1 MFAKSVFS
9 CITTL
14 FAKNCTLTHREKRE
28 YMRNLL
34 YNEHVHRRCDG
45 VFGGFAVNF
54 LCAVVRTR
62 NITLNL
68 LVFRMVALVGKLAP
82 KLFMAIK
89 HKK

>member
-1 MFAKSVFS
+1 M
-9 CITTL
+9 
-14 FAKNCTLTHREKRE
+14 
-28 YMRNLL
+28 
-34 YNEHVHRRCDG
+34 
-45 VFGGFAVNF
+45 NF

-68 LVFRMVALVGKLAP
+68 FVFRMVALVGKLAP